1 MITFGIMLRMG
12 ISIMRYI
19 ETCKTKKT
27 IMLRKDRDMCMKCK
41 MLYSDGKTSVYCLTG
56 QRVLKYMEKGSHDKR
71 RTPSIIK
78 LFSVH

>member
-1 MITFGIMLRMG
+1 
-12 ISIMRYI
+12 
-19 ETCKTKKT
+19 
-27 IMLRKDRDMCMKCK
+27 MLRKDRDMCMKCK